1 MLYYL
6 GMHAMQT
13 FSSLQVV
20 HYVSFRAIMGLL
32 TTFALSLLLGKRF
45 IAFSAQ
51 TFQNTARPFTPENH
65 QTKGSTPTMGG
76 LFIIAMVLVNMLL
89 WCDLGKPEVWILGFC
104 LISFGGIG
112 LLDDVSKVWYKKGI
126 SARLKFSLQL
136 FCALFV
142 TVGWIWLKNP
152 SWVIY
157 APIFKGLVVP
167 VGYLFIPWIILIIVG
182 TSNAVNLTDGLDGLA
197 IGALLINFVFF
208 SGVAYVAGHAEFASY
223 LHIAYTGCSEAV
235 IIGAILIGA
244 SLGFY
249 WFNAY
254 PAEIFM
260 GDVGS
265 LALGAVLATLAV
277 ISRQEM
283 LLAISG
289 GLFVAEALS
298 VILQIASVKLRKG
311 KRIFKMAPLHH
322 HFELMGWKESKVTVR
337 FHIITLVL
345 CLCGAI
351 CLKVR

>member
-32 TTFALSLLLGKRF
+32 TTLGLSLLLGKRF

-51 TFQNTARPFTPENH
+51 AFQNTARPFTPESH

-76 LFIIAMVLVNMLL
+76 LFIIAMVLSNMLL
-89 WCDLGKPEVWILGFC
+89 WCDLSKPEVWILGFC
-104 LISFGGIG
+104 LVSFGAIG
-112 LLDDVSKVWYKKGI
+112 LLDDIFKVWYKKGL
-126 SARLKFSLQL
+126 SASLKFRLQL
-136 FCALFV
+136 FCATLV
-142 TVGWIWLKNP
+142 AVGWIWLKNP

-157 APIFKGLVVP
+157 IPIFKDILVP
-167 VGYLFIPWIILIIVG
+167 VGCLLIPWTVFVIVG
-182 TSNAVNLTDGLDGLA
+182 ASNAVNLTDGLDGLA
-197 IGALLINFVFF
+197 IGVLLINFVFF

-235 IIGAILIGA
+235 IVGAILIGA

-265 LALGAVLATLAV
+265 LSLGAVLATMAIL
-277 ISRQEM
+277 SRQEM
-283 LLAISG
+283 LLPIAG

-298 VILQIASVKLRKG
+298 VILQVTSVKLRQG

-322 HFELMGWKESKVTVR
+322 HFELIGWKESKVTIR

-345 CLCGAI
+345 CLCAAI

>member
-6 GMHAMQT
+6 GMQAMQT
-13 FSSLQVV
+13 CTSLQVI

-32 TTFALSLLLGKRF
+32 TTFTLSLLLGKRF
-45 IAFSAQ
+45 IAFSAKA
-51 TFQNTARPFTPENH
+51 FQNIARPFTPENH

-76 LFIIAMVLVNMLL
+76 LFIIIMVLSNMLL
-89 WCDLGKPEVWILGFC
+89 WCDLSKPEVWILGLC
-104 LISFGGIG
+104 LVSFGAIG
-112 LLDDVSKVWYKKGI
+112 LLDDVFKVRHKKGI
-126 SARLKFSLQL
+126 SARLKFRLQL
-136 FCALFV
+136 FCALLV
-142 TVGWIWLKNP
+142 TLSWIWLKSP

-157 APIFKGLVVP
+157 MPIFKDFMIP
-167 VGYLFIPWIILIIVG
+167 VGYLLIPWIIFVIVG

-197 IGALLINFVFF
+197 IGVLLINFVFF

-235 IIGAILIGA
+235 IVGAILIGA
-244 SLGFY
+244 SLGFH

-265 LALGAVLATLAV
+265 LALGAVLATIAV
-277 ISRQEM
+277 LSRQEM
-283 LLAISG
+283 LLPIAG

-322 HFELMGWKESKVTVR
+322 HFELMGWKESKVTIR

-345 CLCGAI
+345 CLCAAI

>member
-6 GMHAMQT
+6 GMHLMQT
-13 FSSLQVV
+13 CSSFQVI

-32 TTFALSLLLGKRF
+32 TTFGLSLLLGKRF
-45 IAFSAQ
+45 IAFSARA
-51 TFQNTARPFTPENH
+51 FQNTARPFTPENH

-76 LFIIAMVLVNMLL
+76 LFIVAMVLINMLM
-89 WCDLGKPEVWILGFC
+89 WCDLCKPEVWILGFC
-104 LISFGGIG
+104 MMSFGAIG

-136 FCALFV
+136 LCGLLV
-142 TVGWIWLKNP
+142 TVGWIWLKAP
-152 SWVIY
+152 SYVIY
-157 APIFKGLVVP
+157 MPIFKEFMIP
-167 VGYLFIPWIILIIVG
+167 VGYLLIPWIVFVIVG

-235 IIGAILIGA
+235 IVGAILIGA
-244 SLGFY
+244 SLGFF
-249 WFNAY
+249 WFNGH

-265 LALGAVLATLAV
+265 LSLGAVLATLAIV
-277 ISRQEM
+277 AQQEM
-283 LLAISG
+283 LLPIAG
-289 GLFVAEALS
+289 GLFVAEAMS
-298 VILQIASVKLRKG
+298 VILQIGSVKLRAG
-311 KRIFKMAPLHH
+311 KRLFKMAPLHH
-322 HFELMGWKESKVTVR
+322 HFELMGWKESKVTTR
-337 FHIITLVL
+337 FHIITLIL
-345 CLCGAI
+345 CLCAAI